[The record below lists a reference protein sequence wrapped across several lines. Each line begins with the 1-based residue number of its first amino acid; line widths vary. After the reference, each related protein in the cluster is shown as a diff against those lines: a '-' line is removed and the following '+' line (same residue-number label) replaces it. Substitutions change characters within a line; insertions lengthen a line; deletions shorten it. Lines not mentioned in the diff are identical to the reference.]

1 MADPSFDATD
11 NETAAVQVVAEAHG
25 VPFLAIRGISDGAGD
40 PLRLPGFPLQF
51 FFYKQLAAD
60 NAARVAAAFLQ
71 RLD

>member
-1 MADPSFDATD
+1 MADPAFDATD

-25 VPFLAIRGISDGAGD
+25 VPFLGIRGISDGAGD
-40 PLRLPGFPLQF
+40 PLRLPGFPWQF